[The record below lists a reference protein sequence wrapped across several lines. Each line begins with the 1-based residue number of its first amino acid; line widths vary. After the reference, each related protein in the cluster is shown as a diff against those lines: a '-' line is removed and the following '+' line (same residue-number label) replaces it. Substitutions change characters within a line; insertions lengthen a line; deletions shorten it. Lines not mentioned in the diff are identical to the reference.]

1 MPAVRLR
8 KERKRSW
15 LARITGKDQQYGL
28 AREFVPASSQDEDF
42 GIYLIE
48 EDALYQYQHPSGQR
62 QFMTWRN
69 GEFVGIADD
78 EAFAWKIGKQR
89 QLERSRINTKPTCGR
104 VDDRLL
110 RLAGSRHCLCEDRF
124 SCLRRWDG
132 CPSGG

>member
-15 LARITGKDQQYGL
+15 LAHITGKDQQYGL

-69 GEFVGIADD
+69 GEFAGIADD
-78 EAFAWKIGKQR
+78 EAFAWVERLQR
-89 QLERSRINTKPTCGR
+89 GSPRGQIDDAIAKLNDEDDEGEVRFNSEGGFR
-104 VDDRLL
+104 V
-110 RLAGSRHCLCEDRF
+110 E
-124 SCLRRWDG
+124 
-132 CPSGG
+132 PSDN